1 MAPSAAVEIDPRL
14 LRQLEEEY
22 ETLKNDSSGAR
33 GLVPPTRA
41 SARLLVPI
49 SDDPTLTSRW
59 TTTFAPTP
67 TPPAAA
73 RSGRPFRL
81 TVQPTKETR
90 PWATKSIQMRS
101 SSLPLWFAWCVSSM

>member
-67 TPPAAA
+67 TPQALPRTFPSGSSGACVRRRAPGSSASPSPPPRA
-73 RSGRPFRL
+73 RSRP
-81 TVQPTKETR
+81 R
-90 PWATKSIQMRS
+90 PR
-101 SSLPLWFAWCVSSM
+101 